1 MRSFFFCFF
10 ICWKS
15 QRRYTRAW
23 SVFQSVL
30 CTVYLY
36 KVPWSQTRETN
47 EWSMSMILVTFL
59 KFSFVWALKSAAK
72 QLRLCIALSLSL
84 AFQWPPLVFFFSLS
98 HFKTTSVTVPEL
110 GVGETAVA
118 ASSGVSIVARR
129 VGTGWMTHWK
139 CCVFFCWTAMRRQ
152 LIYLLIY
159 FFNLILLVFPE
170 LFQHIHS
177 FALAPR
183 AQTHTFSHMKRA
195 REGEML
201 DQTDSFGLGK
211 KDSSYL

>member
-1 MRSFFFCFF
+1 MYDFGHLKFRS
-10 ICWKS
+10 KS
-15 QRRYTRAW
+15 
-23 SVFQSVL
+23 
-30 CTVYLY
+30 
-36 KVPWSQTRETN
+36 TN
-47 EWSMSMILVTFL
+47 TFL

-72 QLRLCIALSLSL
+72 QLSVSASLSLSL
-84 AFQWPPLVFFFSLS
+84 WLSSDPLLYFFFSLS

-159 FFNLILLVFPE
+159 FFNLILHVFPE